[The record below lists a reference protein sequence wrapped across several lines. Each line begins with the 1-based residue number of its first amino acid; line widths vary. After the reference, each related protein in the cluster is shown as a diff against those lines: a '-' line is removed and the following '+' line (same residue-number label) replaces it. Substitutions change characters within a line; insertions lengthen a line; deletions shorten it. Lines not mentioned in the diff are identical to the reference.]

1 MKRFYLF
8 LACATLLNTTPAA
21 AQLIWI
27 DCSFKA
33 VLNPTN
39 GLPYYPFT
47 EADIDA
53 TLDQANQYL
62 AGYQRGYRM
71 RRVGLIYYI
80 GGPAQEGTNGPS
92 KWYYMD
98 PPAAYP
104 GFEDA
109 QHAMD
114 FEATNNPTIYH
125 WNFQAINYYILGS
138 TESPTNANGQAIG
151 LAWGAGCDPPEQII
165 TFRTVHMPMVI
176 LHETGH
182 WFDLMHPHGRC
193 ASGPGVPC
201 GDPSVCSTN
210 INGYWLGDDGFPDT
224 LPTQAGDLCFTN
236 QELIALANFAIP
248 YTNCSPVQSNLVDDV
263 YLNLMSYGTGQVGDR
278 LTPQQLDGWTDI
290 ANGPRAFAM
299 SGLTRYVSPG
309 GHDFNSGLTNT
320 EPKRTV
326 LNAVNS
332 SSPSGS
338 DIVLLRPGQYNE
350 QFTITRPVTLRAA
363 PTNSFPAYPRWATI
377 GKP

>member
-1 MKRFYLF
+1 
-8 LACATLLNTTPAA
+8 LLNPTPAA
-21 AQLIWI
+21 AQFIWI